1 VSSSDLNLSVIIPTY
16 NRAACLK
23 RALASAVSLDY
34 LPEGFEIIV
43 VDNGSTDPTRAVVSE
58 ARNIKPSFRLH
69 YVKEDR
75 LGLHNARHAGVLAAT
90 GEILIFTDDDATFET
105 HWLRAYAQAF
115 ASHPDMA
122 AAGGPVRPRW
132 EVPPPEWLVDFIGA
146 ARTFG
151 MYSLMEPFDEFRLSG
166 EQVFFGVNM
175 AIRAKILKEVGGF
188 NPEAFGSVWLGDGE
202 TGLNYKLWARGMLV
216 GYVPDAIVYHH
227 IPAERMTMQYL
238 RARAANQGA
247 CDLYSDYQRSRPH
260 AGLLLARACRL
271 LMTKSHSWATAALLK
286 NRTDIASVHIQLDA
300 ARTKSQLRYMLR
312 IAFDK
317 KFQNF
322 IEKKNWL
329 NDHTPVPDHRAA
341 EPH

>member
-16 NRAACLK
+16 NRAASLK

-34 LPEGFEIIV
+34 LAERFEIIV
-43 VDNGSTDPTRAVVSE
+43 VDNGSTDETRAVVSE
-58 ARNIKPSFRLH
+58 AQNIKPSFRLH

-75 LGLHNARHAGVLAAT
+75 LGLHNARHAGVIAAT

-105 HWLRAYAQAF
+105 DWLRAYAQAF

-146 ARTFG
+146 TRTFG
-151 MYSLMEPFDEFRLSG
+151 MYSLMEPCDEFRLSG
-166 EQVFFGVNM
+166 EEVFFGVNM
-175 AIRAKILKEVGGF
+175 AIRATILRDVGGF
-188 NPEAFGSVWLGDGE
+188 NPEAFGPMWLGDGE
-202 TGLNYKLWARGMLV
+202 TGLNHKLWDRGMLV
-216 GYVPDAIVYHH
+216 GYVPDALVYHH

-238 RARAANQGA
+238 RDRAANQGA
-247 CDLYSDYQRSRPH
+247 CDLYTDYHRTRPH
-260 AGLLLARACRL
+260 TGLILAHACRL
-271 LMTKSHSWATAALLK
+271 LITKSFSWATAALLK
-286 NRTDIASVHIQLDA
+286 NRTDTASVNIQLDA
-300 ARTKSQLRYMLR
+300 ARTQTQLRYMLR

-317 KFQNF
+317 RFQNF
-322 IEKKNWL
+322 IAKKDWL
-329 NDHTPVPDHRAA
+329 KDHNSVPDHRTA